1 MHLSSPGPE
10 EDDKP
15 EGPSVAN
22 LQRDR
27 VNGNA
32 LIKMFNEIFLQNLHK
47 IKTISYKP
55 CEKQICL
62 NQIPLNDELTNSIY
76 KFIRTNSPLGIN
88 R

>member
-10 EDDKP
+10 EDDKS
-15 EGPSVAN
+15 EGPGVAN

-27 VNGNA
+27 ASGNA
-32 LIKMFNEIFLQNLHK
+32 LIKMFNKIFLK
-47 IKTISYKP
+47 ICIIIKTISYKP

-62 NQIPLNDELTNSIY
+62 NQIPLNDELTHSIY